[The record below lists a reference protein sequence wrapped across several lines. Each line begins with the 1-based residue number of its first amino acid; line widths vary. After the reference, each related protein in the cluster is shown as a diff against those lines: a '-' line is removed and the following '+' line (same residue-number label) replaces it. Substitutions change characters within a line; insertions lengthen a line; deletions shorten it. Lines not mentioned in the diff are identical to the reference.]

1 MRILTEGQHLDPV
14 FRQCAFMRIT
24 RLILFNAR
32 GTKSPSILQGLTCLS
47 NCRANAIE
55 RGAMPAAGAQSL
67 VQINRMRGALPGA
80 LVPGTGRKE
89 WVSGRLYF
97 QTGISQWRF
106 ERHAT
111 VINESWV

>member
-14 FRQCAFMRIT
+14 FQQCAFMRIT
-24 RLILFNAR
+24 SLILFNAR

-67 VQINRMRGALPGA
+67 VQINRMRGRCRRA
-80 LVPGTGRKE
+80 GTRD
-89 WVSGRLYF
+89 WP
-97 QTGISQWRF
+97 
-106 ERHAT
+106 ERMGERSIMFSNRHIAMA
-111 VINESWV
+111 I